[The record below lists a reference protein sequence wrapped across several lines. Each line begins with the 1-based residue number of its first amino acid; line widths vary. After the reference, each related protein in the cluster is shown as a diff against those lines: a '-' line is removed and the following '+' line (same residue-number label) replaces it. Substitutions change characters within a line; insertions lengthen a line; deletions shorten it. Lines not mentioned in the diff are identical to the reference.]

1 MAVGSYYYCVWPS
14 SSSSSISPLRKLP
27 YSSSLASSSCHCCR
41 SSPSHSLSPV
51 NTTLSHIKNTGVIA
65 CLRAQSAELAME
77 AACAALN
84 GGISVLEIVMSTPGV
99 FEVLQQLVQDYP
111 TTTLGL
117 LSILQVGTVLNS
129 KDAKNAIN
137 AGAKFLMSP
146 AMVKDIMDD
155 AQGSEALYIPG
166 VMTPT
171 EVYPVSVL
179 GGIPYISTLN
189 RPFSHISMIASQ
201 GITIDLIG
209 EYIEN
214 GASAVVLSDAIF
226 DKEAMDQRN
235 FDQIRQLAHLAALR
249 GNKAIQ
255 RYRRNQRKHRGVR
268 RQHSTLMA
276 NENQNGWLE
285 EELEMLDKPIDWE
298 EDPEEDPEEELE
310 ENLEEEFEVGSEGD
324 FDPESDSN
332 QEIEESN
339 PESSIEDGP
348 EAALRHMM
356 VPPVLQYGKAVFVR
370 ITPTR
375 MCYWRSSHRRDMFI
389 GPVQIKEYLDN
400 NFYQV
405 WNLPPQY
412 VANKGDA
419 FLLQDIRTTQPLF
432 GHVVRTLD

>member
-84 GGISVLEIVMSTPGV
+84 GGISV
-99 FEVLQQLVQDYP
+99 
-111 TTTLGL
+111 
-117 LSILQVGTVLNS
+117 VGTVLNS

-255 RYRRNQRKHRGVR
+255 R
-268 RQHSTLMA
+268 
-276 NENQNGWLE
+276 W
-285 EELEMLDKPIDWE
+285 
-298 EDPEEDPEEELE
+298 
-310 ENLEEEFEVGSEGD
+310 EFESPVAYD
-324 FDPESDSN
+324 F
-332 QEIEESN
+332 
-339 PESSIEDGP
+339 
-348 EAALRHMM
+348 
-356 VPPVLQYGKAVFVR
+356 
-370 ITPTR
+370 
-375 MCYWRSSHRRDMFI
+375 
-389 GPVQIKEYLDN
+389 
-400 NFYQV
+400 
-405 WNLPPQY
+405 
-412 VANKGDA
+412 
-419 FLLQDIRTTQPLF
+419 
-432 GHVVRTLD
+432 

>member
-14 SSSSSISPLRKLP
+14 CSSSSISPLRKLP
-27 YSSSLASSSCHCCR
+27 YSSSLASSSCHCCS
-41 SSPSHSLSPV
+41 SSPSHSVSPV

-84 GGISVLEIVMSTPGV
+84 GGISVLEIVMSTPG
-99 FEVLQQLVQDYP
+99 F
-111 TTTLGL
+111 TTAGAA
-117 LSILQVGTVLNS
+117 LSYNNIRSNYFLASLSFLNVGTVLNS

-155 AQGSEALYIPG
+155 AQGSEALYIP
-166 VMTPT
+166 
-171 EVYPVSVL
+171 

-255 RYRRNQRKHRGVR
+255 RKGVC
-268 RQHSTLMA
+268 
-276 NENQNGWLE
+276 
-285 EELEMLDKPIDWE
+285 
-298 EDPEEDPEEELE
+298 
-310 ENLEEEFEVGSEGD
+310 NL
-324 FDPESDSN
+324 N
-332 QEIEESN
+332 
-339 PESSIEDGP
+339 
-348 EAALRHMM
+348 
-356 VPPVLQYGKAVFVR
+356 
-370 ITPTR
+370 
-375 MCYWRSSHRRDMFI
+375 
-389 GPVQIKEYLDN
+389 
-400 NFYQV
+400 
-405 WNLPPQY
+405 
-412 VANKGDA
+412 
-419 FLLQDIRTTQPLF
+419 
-432 GHVVRTLD
+432 

>member
-65 CLRAQSAELAME
+65 CLRAQSGAELAME

-84 GGISVLEIVMSTPGV
+84 GGISVLEIVMSTPG
-99 FEVLQQLVQDYP
+99 F
-111 TTTLGL
+111 TTAGAGL
-117 LSILQVGTVLNS
+117 SYNNIRNVGTVLNS

-171 EVYPVSVL
+171 EY
-179 GGIPYISTLN
+179 
-189 RPFSHISMIASQ
+189 
-201 GITIDLIG
+201 LIG

-255 RYRRNQRKHRGVR
+255 SFH
-268 RQHSTLMA
+268 A
-276 NENQNGWLE
+276 NLSSASNEFIDNGCKL
-285 EELEMLDKPIDWE
+285 
-298 EDPEEDPEEELE
+298 
-310 ENLEEEFEVGSEGD
+310 
-324 FDPESDSN
+324 
-332 QEIEESN
+332 QT
-339 PESSIEDGP
+339 
-348 EAALRHMM
+348 M
-356 VPPVLQYGKAVFVR
+356 VCKL
-370 ITPTR
+370 
-375 MCYWRSSHRRDMFI
+375 
-389 GPVQIKEYLDN
+389 
-400 NFYQV
+400 
-405 WNLPPQY
+405 
-412 VANKGDA
+412 
-419 FLLQDIRTTQPLF
+419 
-432 GHVVRTLD
+432 

>member
-1 MAVGSYYYCVWPS
+1 MAVGSYYYCVWPSS

-27 YSSSLASSSCHCCR
+27 YSSSLASSSCHCCC
-41 SSPSHSLSPV
+41 SSPSHSVSPV
-51 NTTLSHIKNTGVIA
+51 NTTLSHIRNTGVIA

-111 TTTLGL
+111 TTTLG
-117 LSILQVGTVLNS
+117 VGTVLNS

-171 EVYPVSVL
+171 EILSAYDSGAKIVKVYPVSVL
-179 GGIPYISTLN
+179 GGIQYISTLN

-209 EYIEN
+209 EYIEK

-226 DKEAMDQRN
+226 DKEAIEQRN

-255 RYRRNQRKHRGVR
+255 R
-268 RQHSTLMA
+268 
-276 NENQNGWLE
+276 W
-285 EELEMLDKPIDWE
+285 
-298 EDPEEDPEEELE
+298 
-310 ENLEEEFEVGSEGD
+310 EFESPVAYD
-324 FDPESDSN
+324 F
-332 QEIEESN
+332 
-339 PESSIEDGP
+339 
-348 EAALRHMM
+348 
-356 VPPVLQYGKAVFVR
+356 
-370 ITPTR
+370 
-375 MCYWRSSHRRDMFI
+375 
-389 GPVQIKEYLDN
+389 
-400 NFYQV
+400 
-405 WNLPPQY
+405 
-412 VANKGDA
+412 
-419 FLLQDIRTTQPLF
+419 
-432 GHVVRTLD
+432 